1 MSDWRK
7 PADEPAFGAP
17 PWPATDA
24 AAEAAFAPELNIA
37 DDLLD
42 KADALLRRHRAD
54 LLAAPPTPAED
65 GSDDDDLPILTE
77 IVSDFGDG
85 LPVLTDSIDT
95 LAPPAPAFVPPAAE
109 QAPATATPATAAA
122 PATTPGVLLAEQ
134 LIELDTE
141 IAREI
146 ETWLAAELP
155 QIVARELDS
164 LGERIRVETLAHLR
178 ATLLPELS
186 ARIARRLDP
195 PAD

>member
-1 MSDWRK
+1 MSDWRN
-7 PADEPAFGAP
+7 PADDALFGAAP
-17 PWPATDA
+17 GGDP
-24 AAEAAFAPELNIA
+24 AAETAFSPELNIA

-54 LLAAPPTPAED
+54 LSAALAKPFPPADD

-85 LPVLTDSIDT
+85 LPVLTDSIDAQ
-95 LAPPAPAFVPPAAE
+95 APPAAPAFVPPPAAP
-109 QAPATATPATAAA
+109 APATSPEAA
-122 PATTPGVLLAEQ
+122 PAAAPGVLLAEQ

-146 ETWLAAELP
+146 ENWLAAELP
-155 QIVARELDS
+155 QIVARELES
-164 LGERIRVETLAHLR
+164 LGERIRVETLAQLR
-178 ATLLPELS
+178 ATLLPDLS

-195 PAD
+195 PAE

>member
-54 LLAAPPTPAED
+54 LLAAPPTPAEG

-95 LAPPAPAFVPPAAE
+95 LAPPAPAFVPPA
-109 QAPATATPATAAA
+109 PVTATPAAAA
-122 PATTPGVLLAEQ
+122 AQATTPGVLLAEQ